1 MNTGRFVAQDGGGRL
16 AIVDKMKQQ
25 ILSLQQ
31 DLSQEKSISRMNL
44 ERLSES
50 CKRESELRARCEE
63 LEEKVAILQQGLGL
77 DKLPFLAKHV
87 ANLGHNYPEEHI
99 PVFLQIAQCGESI
112 WNLLHEHLGFL
123 CSKTIQMWSKKS
135 LVRESAT
142 T

>member
-1 MNTGRFVAQDGGGRL
+1 MNAGRFVAQDGGGRL

-31 DLSQEKSISRMNL
+31 DLSQEKSISSMNL
-44 ERLSES
+44 EWLSEA
-50 CKRESELRARCEE
+50 CRRESELRARCEE
-63 LEEKVAILQQGLGL
+63 LEEKVTILQQGLG
-77 DKLPFLAKHV
+77 KIAILAKHV
-87 ANLGHNYPEEHI
+87 ANLGHDYPEEYV

-112 WNLLHEHLGFL
+112 WNLLHEHLGFP